1 MAWAVAAAFQ
11 VAGGLGSAR
20 AKRKAS
26 RAARRE
32 AEAQAAEF
40 RRQTFEVAQLA
51 TEQHEQRLEQFAELV
66 AQNEAMTAF
75 MGRTGR
81 SISAL
86 RKEEERRYGRDV
98 SRLRAQEE
106 REKQKLEKQAK
117 TTIARGRAT
126 SDIYKTQAK
135 ASLFST
141 AVAAA
146 SLYQPPATAAT
157 IGGTSAGGGT
167 GVNVQSSKTGM
178 SPKVVY

>member
-1 MAWAVAAAFQ
+1 MAWQVAAAFQ

-26 RAARRE
+26 RAAKRE

-51 TEQHEQRLEQFAELV
+51 TEQHEQRSEQFKEL
-66 AQNEAMTAF
+66 AAYNEAMAAF

-98 SRLRAQEE
+98 NRLRAQEE
-106 REKQKLEKQAK
+106 REKQKLEKQAE
-117 TTIARGRAT
+117 TTLARGRVT
-126 SDIYKTQAK
+126 SDIYKAQAK
-135 ASLFST
+135 ASLLNT
-141 AVAAA
+141 AFAAA
-146 SLYQPPATAAT
+146 SLYQPPGAKAT
-157 IGGTSAGGGT
+157 IGGTSSGGGT

>member
-1 MAWAVAAAFQ
+1 MAWVAAAFQ
-11 VAGGLGSAR
+11 VAGGLASAR

-40 RRQTFEVAQLA
+40 RRQIFEVAQLA
-51 TEQHEQRLEQFAELV
+51 TEQHEQRSEQFTELV
-66 AQNEAMTAF
+66 AQNEAMAAF

-106 REKQKLEKQAK
+106 RDKQKLEKQAK
-117 TTIARGRAT
+117 TTIARGRVT
-126 SDIYKTQAK
+126 SDVYRQQARATLLDTAYK
-135 ASLFST
+135 ASTLMPTKS
-141 AVAAA
+141 
-146 SLYQPPATAAT
+146 
-157 IGGTSAGGGT
+157 
-167 GVNVQSSKTGM
+167 
-178 SPKVVY
+178 